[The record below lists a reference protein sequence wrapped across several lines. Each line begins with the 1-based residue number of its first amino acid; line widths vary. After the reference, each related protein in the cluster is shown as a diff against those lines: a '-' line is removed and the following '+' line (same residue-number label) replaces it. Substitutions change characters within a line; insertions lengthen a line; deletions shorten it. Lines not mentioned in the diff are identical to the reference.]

1 MKIYW
6 YVFIVCLLLSS
17 CHKEEKITTDKNAQ
31 LTFSTD
37 TIFFDTLF
45 TSVSSVTK
53 RLKVYNKNSN
63 AVIISSIDLGGKST
77 SSFQLIINGLS
88 SYYQNNVELRGGD
101 SLYVL
106 VKATIDPKNKNL
118 PFLVSDSISFQ
129 TNGNTQRVQLLA
141 YGQDAAFYKSATVA
155 CDTVWMNTK
164 PYVIYD
170 YARVAPGCT
179 LTIDEGVRVYFHD
192 QAYLKVE
199 GTLIV
204 KGLKDSLVTFTG
216 DHFTSAYE
224 DLPGQWTGI
233 EFESSSKNNSISYC
247 KIRNATTGIE
257 MKYDPADNDTIA
269 DLTLA
274 NTIVENMKL
283 KGVQAEGRDVIATNC
298 LFRNAVQQAF
308 AGVGGGNY
316 YLDFCTLANY
326 SYDFFREDVT
336 LEFNNSDFV
345 NNTNLVGDLNAR
357 VTKSIIWGDDDNEI
371 SLLSNKTN
379 GFNFYS
385 SQCIIKT
392 TRTDLNINGNLINK
406 DPQFVSPVLKDYHLA
421 TGSPAIDA
429 ATASSVTI
437 DLEGKPRDVNPD
449 IGAYE
454 K

>member
-6 YVFIVCLLLSS
+6 FVILLCILISS
-17 CHKEEKITTDKNAQ
+17 CHKEEKITTDQNAQ
-31 LTFSTD
+31 LTFSAD

-45 TSVSSVTK
+45 TAVSSVTK
-53 RLKVYNKNSN
+53 RLKVYNRNAN
-63 AVIISSIDLGGKST
+63 AVIISSIDLGGKAN
-77 SSFQLIINGLS
+77 SSYQLIINGLS

-101 SLYVL
+101 SLYIL
-106 VKATIDPKNKNL
+106 VKATIDPTNKTL
-118 PFLVSDSISFQ
+118 PFLVSDSIAFQ

-141 YGQDAAFYKSATVA
+141 YGQDAAFFRSATVG
-155 CDTVWMNTK
+155 CDTLWKNTK

-179 LTIDEGVRVYFHD
+179 LTLDQGVKVYFHD
-192 QAYLKVE
+192 NAYLKVE

-204 KGLKDSLVTFTG
+204 KGAKDSVVTFTG
-216 DHFTSAYE
+216 DHFTTAYE

-233 EFESSSKNNSISYC
+233 VFEPSSKNNSISYS

-257 MKYDPADNDTIA
+257 MKNDPADNDTIA
-269 DLTLA
+269 DLTLV

-283 KGVQAEGRDVIATNC
+283 KCVLAEGRDVMATNC
-298 LFRNAVQQAF
+298 MFRNAVQQAF

-336 LEFNNSDFV
+336 LEFNNADFV
-345 NNTNLVGDLNAR
+345 NNTSLAGDLNAR
-357 VTKSIIWGDDDNEI
+357 ISNSIIWGDDDNEI
-371 SLLSNKTN
+371 NLISNNTN
-379 GFNFYS
+379 GFSFYS
-385 SQCIIKT
+385 TNCIIRT
-392 TRTDLNINGNLINK
+392 TRTDLNVNGNMINK
-406 DPQFVSPVLKDYHLA
+406 NPMFESPVLKDYHLK

-429 ATASSVTI
+429 GVSFSITI
-437 DLEGKPRDVNPD
+437 DLEGKSRDLNPD